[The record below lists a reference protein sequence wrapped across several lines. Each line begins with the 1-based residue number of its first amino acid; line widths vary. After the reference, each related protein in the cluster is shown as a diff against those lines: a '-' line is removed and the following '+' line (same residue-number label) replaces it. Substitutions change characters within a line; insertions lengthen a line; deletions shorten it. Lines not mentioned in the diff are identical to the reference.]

1 MNIEVAEQV
10 ARLRKEGK
18 SYREI
23 GRILG
28 KSASYCCR
36 LLDVK
41 ARKKRKIHDSF
52 YGIKRKYGKR
62 KQKNL

>member
-1 MNIEVAEQV
+1 MNIELAEQV
-10 ARLRKEGK
+10 AGLRKEGK

-28 KSASYCCR
+28 KSASYCFR
-36 LLDVK
+36 LLDLK
-41 ARKKRKIHDSF
+41 ARRKRKEHDKF
-52 YGIKRKYGKR
+52 YRIKRKYGKR